1 MVQPTR
7 FWDRH
12 AKGYAKR
19 PVADEAAYQ
28 RKLKVTQD
36 YLTPDMEVL
45 EMGCGTGTTALIH
58 ASFVKHITG
67 IDISRNMIEI
77 ARAKAESGNV
87 ENVTFQQSSVDGLE
101 TPDASYDVV
110 MGHSILHL
118 IEHKEA
124 VIARVHRML
133 KPGGVFV
140 SSTACLGG
148 RVPVLRAILP
158 VGRFLGLL
166 PLVKFFTVE
175 ELEGDLTNAG
185 FRIDHRWQPDKSKAA
200 FIVATKADGG
210 DVRTEALKA
219 TA

>member
-1 MVQPTR
+1 MAVGARTIRLTVDARGPYTISIHGA
-7 FWDRH
+7 FWPEPRS
-12 AKGYAKR
+12 
-19 PVADEAAYQ
+19 DE
-28 RKLKVTQD
+28 VFGND
-36 YLTPDMEVL
+36 
-45 EMGCGTGTTALIH
+45 
-58 ASFVKHITG
+58 S
-67 IDISRNMIEI
+67 IDISGNMIEI
-77 ARAKAESGNV
+77 ARAKAETGKV
-87 ENVTFQQSSVDGLE
+87 KNVTFQQSSIDDLE

-118 IEHKEA
+118 LENKEA

-148 RVPVLRAILP
+148 RMPVLRAIVP

-166 PLVKFFTVE
+166 PLVKFFTAE
-175 ELEGDLTNAG
+175 ELEDDLMDAG
-185 FRIDHRWQPDKSKAA
+185 FRIDHRWQPDKSQTV

-210 DVRTEALKA
+210 DVRTQAMKA